1 MSIQAMSS
9 PSKRLA
15 RSPQNLTKNQ
25 IFLKKS
31 APRGRI
37 ALPAIE
43 NVPRKMRDTAS
54 ETLALPDEEAASSIS
69 TTFDLRL

>member
-25 IFLKKS
+25 KKEVSRRSRHFPRSADSLKKD
-31 APRGRI
+31 
-37 ALPAIE
+37 
-43 NVPRKMRDTAS
+43 VPQSSGVNGQVKS
-54 ETLALPDEEAASSIS
+54 LAERS
-69 TTFDLRL
+69 FY